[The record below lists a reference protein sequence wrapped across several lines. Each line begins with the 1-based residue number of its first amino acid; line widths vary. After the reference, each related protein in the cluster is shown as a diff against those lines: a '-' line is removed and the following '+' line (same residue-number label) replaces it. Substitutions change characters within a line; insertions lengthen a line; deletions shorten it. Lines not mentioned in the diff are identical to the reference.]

1 MEIYLKI
8 SKLLLAHKTQNI
20 SAQETEELLAWRQ
33 EKTENE
39 ELFQKISQADGF
51 EQFRQQYEEYD
62 FTPKFLLLEQKI
74 KQEKRKR
81 IIKRLSYA
89 AILLPFIFAI
99 WEIIQFQNQ
108 GTTPTEYSSIAPGS
122 SRAILTIGKDKTIY
136 IERDSNINIH
146 KIDSNVFIQHNT
158 LQYKKTAQ
166 ATDNEIHKLNIP
178 RGGEFFVCLSD
189 GTKVWLNSE
198 SELKYASEFVGE
210 ERRVYLTGEAYFEVA
225 HNPNKPFFVEAKNLQ
240 IQVLGTS
247 FGVRVYKDED
257 YALTTLEEGQ
267 VNIHTATSSVTL
279 KPGEQ
284 AKLHDNEIT
293 VNKVNTC
300 SYTAW
305 RNGKYIFINEPLG
318 NIMKTLARW
327 YDINIFYT
335 SSKLEQI
342 QFTGELI
349 RYKNIEELLSKF
361 IQLIIKHYKENR
373 TLDFYA
379 EKLFISTKYMSDI
392 IKKTSGLTAHDWID
406 RYTILEA
413 KILLRSTNK
422 TIQEIS
428 NELNFPNHSFFSK
441 YFKHHMGMTP
451 KAYRQ
456 S

>member
-210 ERRVYLTGEAYFEVA
+210 ERRVYLTGEAYFEVTQDSLR
-225 HNPNKPFFVEAKNLQ
+225 PFLVEFEGACVK
-240 IQVLGTS
+240 VLGTQFNVRAYPTGPS
-247 FGVRVYKDED
+247 F
-257 YALTTLEEGQ
+257 TTLVSGCVKIVHKNQVLQLEPGQQCEVREEKMLLHNADLMT
-267 VNIHTATSSVTL
+267 VLAWKN
-279 KPGEQ
+279 GEF
-284 AKLHDNEIT
+284 
-293 VNKVNTC
+293 
-300 SYTAW
+300 
-305 RNGKYIFINEPLG
+305 IFKDVALET
-318 NIMKTLARW
+318 IMDELARW
-327 YDINIFYT
+327 YDMQVDYETEDLKKMRFYLYVER
-335 SSKLEQI
+335 SENLEEVLQKIALTNQVKYRVNGKKIII
-342 QFTGELI
+342 Q
-349 RYKNIEELLSKF
+349 R
-361 IQLIIKHYKENR
+361 
-373 TLDFYA
+373 
-379 EKLFISTKYMSDI
+379 
-392 IKKTSGLTAHDWID
+392 
-406 RYTILEA
+406 
-413 KILLRSTNK
+413 
-422 TIQEIS
+422 
-428 NELNFPNHSFFSK
+428 
-441 YFKHHMGMTP
+441 
-451 KAYRQ
+451 
-456 S
+456 

>member
-335 SSKLEQI
+335 SSKLELI

-361 IQLIIKHYKENR
+361 E
-373 TLDFYA
+373 
-379 EKLFISTKYMSDI
+379 
-392 IKKTSGLTAHDWID
+392 
-406 RYTILEA
+406 ILE
-413 KILLRSTNK
+413 KVKFEIRNNTV
-422 TIQEIS
+422 TIKEY
-428 NELNFPNHSFFSK
+428 K
-441 YFKHHMGMTP
+441 KG
-451 KAYRQ
+451 RDCW
-456 S
+456 

>member
-1 MEIYLKI
+1 MKYTDRELEDILNKLIASTRSPRGRFSAASSYPQLEKKLNFRNRRLYLTRTFAAAAAVV
-8 SKLLLAHKTQNI
+8 LLCLSVWTAYLYMQPATIQTVSTLA
-20 SAQETEELLAWRQ
+20 ETRTVHLP
-33 EKTENE
+33 
-39 ELFQKISQADGF
+39 DGTSVTLNH
-51 EQFRQQYEEYD
+51 YSS
-62 FTPKFLLLEQKI
+62 
-74 KQEKRKR
+74 
-81 IIKRLSYA
+81 LSY
-89 AILLPFIFAI
+89 P
-99 WEIIQFQNQ
+99 
-108 GTTPTEYSSIAPGS
+108 
-122 SRAILTIGKDKTIY
+122 
-136 IERDSNINIH
+136 ERFKS
-146 KIDSNVFIQHNT
+146 
-158 LQYKKTAQ
+158 
-166 ATDNEIHKLNIP
+166 DNREV
-178 RGGEFFVCLSD
+178 ELS
-189 GTKVWLNSE
+189 
-198 SELKYASEFVGE
+198 
-210 ERRVYLTGEAYFEVA
+210 GEAYFEVA

-361 IQLIIKHYKENR
+361 E
-373 TLDFYA
+373 
-379 EKLFISTKYMSDI
+379 
-392 IKKTSGLTAHDWID
+392 
-406 RYTILEA
+406 ILE
-413 KILLRSTNK
+413 KVKFEIRNN
-422 TIQEIS
+422 TITIKE
-428 NELNFPNHSFFSK
+428 
-441 YFKHHMGMTP
+441 Y
-451 KAYRQ
+451 
-456 S
+456 

>member
-1 MEIYLKI
+1 MTLTFLFNTTHYNIK
-8 SKLLLAHKTQNI
+8 KQHKQ
-20 SAQETEELLAWRQ
+20 
-33 EKTENE
+33 
-39 ELFQKISQADGF
+39 
-51 EQFRQQYEEYD
+51 
-62 FTPKFLLLEQKI
+62 
-74 KQEKRKR
+74 
-81 IIKRLSYA
+81 
-89 AILLPFIFAI
+89 
-99 WEIIQFQNQ
+99 
-108 GTTPTEYSSIAPGS
+108 
-122 SRAILTIGKDKTIY
+122 
-136 IERDSNINIH
+136 
-146 KIDSNVFIQHNT
+146 
-158 LQYKKTAQ
+158 
-166 ATDNEIHKLNIP
+166 P
-178 RGGEFFVCLSD
+178 R
-189 GTKVWLNSE
+189 TKVWLNSE

-305 RNGKYIFINEPLG
+305 RNGKYIFINESLG

-361 IQLIIKHYKENR
+361 E
-373 TLDFYA
+373 
-379 EKLFISTKYMSDI
+379 
-392 IKKTSGLTAHDWID
+392 
-406 RYTILEA
+406 ILE
-413 KILLRSTNK
+413 KVKFEIRNN
-422 TIQEIS
+422 TITIKE
-428 NELNFPNHSFFSK
+428 
-441 YFKHHMGMTP
+441 Y
-451 KAYRQ
+451 
-456 S
+456 

>member
-1 MEIYLKI
+1 MKKNNDGFTIVELIVVIAMLVIFIGAVSVNVGRITGYDAKEGYKKISSAITENKIETLGKAKMTGDIYLEIYRDDSDRNLYVQTI
-8 SKLLLAHKTQNI
+8 HNGRSSK
-20 SAQETEELLAWRQ
+20 
-33 EKTENE
+33 
-39 ELFQKISQADGF
+39 
-51 EQFRQQYEEYD
+51 Y
-62 FTPKFLLLEQKI
+62 
-74 KQEKRKR
+74 
-81 IIKRLSYA
+81 
-89 AILLPFIFAI
+89 
-99 WEIIQFQNQ
+99 
-108 GTTPTEYSSIAPGS
+108 
-122 SRAILTIGKDKTIY
+122 
-136 IERDSNINIH
+136 
-146 KIDSNVFIQHNT
+146 VV
-158 LQYKKTAQ
+158 KKT
-166 ATDNEIHKLNIP
+166 KLNK
-178 RGGEFFVCLSD
+178 RGRASVSYELSD

-225 HNPNKPFFVEAKNLQ
+225 HNPNKPFFVEAKNLL

-305 RNGKYIFINEPLG
+305 RNGKYIFINESLG

-361 IQLIIKHYKENR
+361 E
-373 TLDFYA
+373 
-379 EKLFISTKYMSDI
+379 
-392 IKKTSGLTAHDWID
+392 
-406 RYTILEA
+406 ILE
-413 KILLRSTNK
+413 KVKFEIRNN
-422 TIQEIS
+422 TITIKE
-428 NELNFPNHSFFSK
+428 
-441 YFKHHMGMTP
+441 Y
-451 KAYRQ
+451 
-456 S
+456 

>member
-122 SRAILTIGKDKTIY
+122 SKAILTIGKDKTIY

-189 GTKVWLNSE
+189 GTKVWLNAD
-198 SELKYASEFVGE
+198 SELKYPVQFVGE
-210 ERRVYLTGEAYFEVA
+210 TREVSVKGEAYFEVTKQEG
-225 HNPNKPFFVEAKNLQ
+225 KPFIVKTSLGN
-240 IQVLGTS
+240 ITVLGTQFNVS
-247 FGVRVYKDED
+247 IYPGKET
-257 YALTTLEEGQ
+257 LETTLVEGK
-267 VNIHTATSSVTL
+267 VSCNLPDGENAIL
-279 KPGEQ
+279 KPNQ
-284 AKLHDNEIT
+284 QLLIAKDGKYSVKT
-293 VNKVNTC
+293 VNTKYYTC
-300 SYTAW
+300 W
-305 RNGKYIFINEPLG
+305 KDG
-318 NIMKTLARW
+318 NFLFEEMRLEDILEQLSRW
-327 YDINIFYT
+327 YDIHIFY
-335 SSKLEQI
+335 SNEEVKDLHFSGDLSR
-342 QFTGELI
+342 F
-349 RYKNIEELLSKF
+349 KNIDTF
-361 IQLIIKHYKENR
+361 IEMFKKSSDVKL
-373 TLDFYA
+373 TLQG
-379 EKLFISTKYMSDI
+379 
-392 IKKTSGLTAHDWID
+392 KTLTVGL
-406 RYTILEA
+406 
-413 KILLRSTNK
+413 
-422 TIQEIS
+422 
-428 NELNFPNHSFFSK
+428 
-441 YFKHHMGMTP
+441 
-451 KAYRQ
+451 
-456 S
+456 

>member
-122 SRAILTIGKDKTIY
+122 SKAILTIGKDKTIY

-210 ERRVYLTGEAYFEVA
+210 ERRVYLTGEAYFEVTQDSLR
-225 HNPNKPFFVEAKNLQ
+225 PFLVEFEGACVK
-240 IQVLGTS
+240 VLGTQFNVRAYPTGPS
-247 FGVRVYKDED
+247 F
-257 YALTTLEEGQ
+257 TTLVSGCVKIVHKNQVLQLEPGQQCEVREEKMLLHNADLMT
-267 VNIHTATSSVTL
+267 VLAWKN
-279 KPGEQ
+279 GEF
-284 AKLHDNEIT
+284 
-293 VNKVNTC
+293 
-300 SYTAW
+300 
-305 RNGKYIFINEPLG
+305 IFKDVALET
-318 NIMKTLARW
+318 IMDELARW
-327 YDINIFYT
+327 YDMQVDYETEDLKKMRFYLYVER
-335 SSKLEQI
+335 SENLEEVLQKIALTNQVKYRVNGKKIII
-342 QFTGELI
+342 Q
-349 RYKNIEELLSKF
+349 R
-361 IQLIIKHYKENR
+361 
-373 TLDFYA
+373 
-379 EKLFISTKYMSDI
+379 
-392 IKKTSGLTAHDWID
+392 
-406 RYTILEA
+406 
-413 KILLRSTNK
+413 
-422 TIQEIS
+422 
-428 NELNFPNHSFFSK
+428 
-441 YFKHHMGMTP
+441 
-451 KAYRQ
+451 
-456 S
+456 

>member
-122 SRAILTIGKDKTIY
+122 SKAILTIGKDKTIY

-225 HNPNKPFFVEAKNLQ
+225 KNPEKRFIVSTSHQSQ
-240 IQVLGTS
+240 IEVLGTHFNIEAYEKDDKVLATLVEGKIGFIFTQDNVS
-247 FGVRVYKDED
+247 KKVLMDPGQKLVYDSRDCKVQL
-257 YALTTLEEGQ
+257 YATSGESETAWKEGKIIFRNTPLEEGLRMLEKRYN
-267 VNIHTATSSVTL
+267 VEFIIKNDRL
-279 KPGEQ
+279 KG
-284 AKLHDNEIT
+284 D
-293 VNKVNTC
+293 
-300 SYTAW
+300 S
-305 RNGKYIFINEPLG
+305 
-318 NIMKTLARW
+318 
-327 YDINIFYT
+327 
-335 SSKLEQI
+335 
-342 QFTGELI
+342 FTGTFTNQRLE
-349 RYKNIEELLSKF
+349 R
-361 IQLIIKHYKENR
+361 
-373 TLDFYA
+373 
-379 EKLFISTKYMSDI
+379 
-392 IKKTSGLTAHDWID
+392 
-406 RYTILEA
+406 ILEYFQLSSQIRWRYLDSPNIKDEKS
-413 KILLRSTNK
+413 KI
-422 TIQEIS
+422 EI
-428 NELNFPNHSFFSK
+428 
-441 YFKHHMGMTP
+441 Y
-451 KAYRQ
+451 
-456 S
+456 

>member
-225 HNPNKPFFVEAKNLQ
+225 FDSLKPFIVMTGGMEV
-240 IQVLGTS
+240 QVLGTKFNIKAYTDDQAIFTTLVS
-247 FGVRVYKDED
+247 GSVQIKERESAHAALLRPDEQCIYTTHDGRMRIHTVDPQVSLGWIHGRVVFEKE
-257 YALTTLEEGQ
+257 TLEE
-267 VNIHTATSSVTL
+267 IL
-279 KPGEQ
+279 KQ
-284 AKLHDNEIT
+284 
-293 VNKVNTC
+293 
-300 SYTAW
+300 
-305 RNGKYIFINEPLG
+305 LG
-318 NIMKTLARW
+318 RW
-327 YDINIFYT
+327 YDVKIFFRDPQVAGYR
-335 SSKLEQI
+335 
-342 QFTGELI
+342 FTGNVG
-349 RYKNIEELLSKF
+349 RF
-361 IQLIIKHYKENR
+361 DQ
-373 TLDFYA
+373 
-379 EKLFISTKYMSDI
+379 IST
-392 IKKTSGLTAHDWID
+392 
-406 RYTILEA
+406 
-413 KILLRSTNK
+413 LLRM
-422 TIQEIS
+422 IE
-428 NELNFPNHSFFSK
+428 
-441 YFKHHMGMTP
+441 
-451 KAYRQ
+451 KAYDI
-456 S
+456 SFTISDDTVIVSKK